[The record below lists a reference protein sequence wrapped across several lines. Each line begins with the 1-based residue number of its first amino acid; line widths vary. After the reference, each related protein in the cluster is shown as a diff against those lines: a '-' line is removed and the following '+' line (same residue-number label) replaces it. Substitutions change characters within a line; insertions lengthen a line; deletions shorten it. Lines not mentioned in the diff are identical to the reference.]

1 MTSSQTRQGGQSQ
14 SPAQQQQQQGSTG
27 TSHQQGGMPVQRFTD
42 WASI

>member
-14 SPAQQQQQQGSTG
+14 SPAPQQQQGTTG
-27 TSHQQGGMPVQRFTD
+27 TSQQQGGMPVQRFTD